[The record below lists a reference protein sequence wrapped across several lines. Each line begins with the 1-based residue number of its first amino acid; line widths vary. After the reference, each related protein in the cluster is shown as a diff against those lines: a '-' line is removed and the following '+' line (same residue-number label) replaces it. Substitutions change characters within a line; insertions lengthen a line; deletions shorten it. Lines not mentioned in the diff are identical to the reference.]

1 MLRRIILFS
10 LTHRF
15 LIIALAL
22 AGAVAGVIALGR
34 MPADVLPPLNA
45 PVVLV
50 VVANEGLA
58 PQEMEALTAR
68 PLEAAV
74 RALPGVHF
82 VRTKSSQGLTI
93 LWVQF
98 AWGSDFYRILQ
109 QVAGA
114 VAQVQAS
121 FPPGTQP
128 PVLSSATS
136 RLQQVVEFSLAG
148 EIPPRDLRELADY
161 DVRFALLGIPGVQR
175 VLDMGGEVRQYG
187 VDVRLNALSAYSVG
201 LEDIANAIRRSN
213 VSFAG
218 GFLVTGPQEISVRGL
233 GRLRTLD
240 DLGNVRVATV
250 AGRPVLLKQVAIVH
264 EGSAIRRSAASVNG
278 KTVVTGTVT
287 KQYGSDTRPIAAAVE
302 SVFTTLR
309 AQLPHSVTL
318 RSFYSQAQLID
329 NSLASLRDA
338 LLVGGVAVIL
348 VIWLLVGDWILTLVI
363 AAIMPLSLLATFAA
377 MGLAGIG
384 LDTMSLGGIAVGLG
398 IMIDAAIVDTE
409 NIYRHLRER
418 PDDPV
423 TAALEGSLEVR
434 RPVLFSTLI
443 IAGMFLPVFFLGG
456 IAGRIFAPFA
466 FTVLATVIIGYVLSL
481 TVTPA
486 LSATFLRPE
495 RRTERT
501 GFLIPTLRRRYEEVI
516 DAVIRRPGQIVAM
529 ATGVVAV
536 TVLIALLVGFD
547 FLPSLDEGALMVK
560 VQSPPGT
567 SLDLTDLQAR
577 RAAAIIARGPDVR
590 EVVVRAGQ
598 PEGSEEPEGV
608 NNTEIWVRLAP
619 FSGRHASIDAIRA
632 WMRDSLA
639 AITGA
644 RVIVTAPL
652 IERIQESLGQ
662 STAPLVVSVVGD
674 NLDSLAALS
683 QRLARTM
690 ATIHGLVDV
699 NPEPAEGVTQIA
711 VRVDRLRAAR
721 YGLDPVDIAAS
732 VELAYE
738 GRTVTTVLRGQR
750 KEYGVFMRLREQD
763 RGGIED
769 LGRLPIALPDGH
781 NVRLEQVANV
791 SLSRGPSAIRRD
803 NGERRVQVDANL
815 AGIDLAS
822 AVSTLRSRLG
832 ELNLPQ
838 GYRVRFAG
846 SYEEQRA
853 VERSINIA
861 IVAAIFVIFIILEA
875 AFGSARQSAL
885 MILTIPLALSGGVV
899 ALWLTRIS
907 FNVSSLIGLLALFGL
922 AIQKAVLLLQH
933 ANDGL
938 ERGLTPE
945 AAARAAAIVRFR
957 PVFLTT
963 AAAAL
968 AVLPLA
974 IGLGAG
980 AQLQQP
986 MAVVIVGGVT
996 SDMLLALVLLP
1007 ALFRFTVSGR
1017 KRIRTSRSLSA

>member
-15 LIIALAL
+15 LVFALAL
-22 AGAVAGVIALGR
+22 GAAAAGVIALNR

-58 PQEMEALTAR
+58 PQEMEALAAR

-74 RALPGVHF
+74 RALPGVQF

-114 VAQVQAS
+114 VAQVQGQ

-136 RLQQVVEFSLAG
+136 RLQQVVEFYLAG
-148 EIPPRDLRELADY
+148 DLPPRDLRELADY
-161 DVRFALLGIPGVQR
+161 DVRFALLGIPGVMR
-175 VLDMGGEVRQYG
+175 VLDMGGEVRQYH
-187 VDVRLNALSAYSVG
+187 VAVHLNALAAYRVG
-201 LEDIANAIRRSN
+201 LDDIASAIRRSN

-218 GFLVTGPQEISVRGL
+218 GFLVTGPQEVTVRGL

-240 DLGNVRVATV
+240 DLANVRVTSVGGRPLLLKDVATV
-250 AGRPVLLKQVAIVH
+250 E
-264 EGSAIRRSAASVNG
+264 EGSAIRRSAASLGGRV
-278 KTVVTGTVT
+278 VVTGTVS
-287 KQYGSDTRPIAAAVE
+287 KQYGSDTRPIATAVE
-302 SVFTTLR
+302 STFATLR
-309 AQLPHSVTL
+309 TQLPHTVTL
-318 RSFYSQAQLID
+318 RTFYSQAQLID
-329 NSLASLRDA
+329 NSLAGLRDA
-338 LLVGGVAVIL
+338 LLIGGAAVVL
-348 VIWLLVGDWILTLVI
+348 VIWLLVGDWVLTLVI

-418 PDDPV
+418 PDDKV
-423 TAALEGSLEVR
+423 NAALEGSLEVR

-443 IAGMFLPVFFLGG
+443 IAGMFVPVFFLGG
-456 IAGRIFAPFA
+456 IAGRIFTPFA
-466 FTVLATVIIGYVLSL
+466 FAVLSTVIIGYVLSL

-486 LSATFLRPE
+486 LAATFLRPE
-495 RRTERT
+495 RKSARA
-501 GFLIPTLRRRYEEVI
+501 GFLIPTLRQRYEAAIDDVI
-516 DAVIRRPGQIVAM
+516 RHPARVGVVTLAVVIVTAVIAS
-529 ATGVVAV
+529 A
-536 TVLIALLVGFD
+536 VGFD
-547 FLPSLDEGALMVK
+547 FLPELDEGAMMVK

-577 RAAAIIARGPDVR
+577 RAAEIIARGPDVR
-590 EVVVRAGQ
+590 EVIVRAGQ

-619 FSGRHASIDAIRA
+619 FGHRKDNIETIRR

-662 STAPLVVSVVGD
+662 STAPLVVSIVGD
-674 NLDSLAALS
+674 NLDTLSSLS
-683 QRLARTM
+683 DRLARTM
-690 ATIHGLVDV
+690 SEIAGIVDV
-699 NPEPAEGVTQIA
+699 NPEAAEAVTQIA
-711 VRVDRLRAAR
+711 VRPDRLRAAR
-721 YGLDPVDIAAS
+721 YGLDPEDIAGA

-738 GRTVTTVLRGQR
+738 GRVVTTVLRGQR
-750 KEYGVFMRLREQD
+750 KEYGVFMRLQKQD
-763 RGGIED
+763 RAGIED
-769 LGRLPIALPDGH
+769 LGRLPIATRAGG
-781 NVRLEQVANV
+781 NVRLDQVADV

-803 NGERRVQVDANL
+803 NGERRIQVDGNL
-815 AGIDLAS
+815 AGIDLSS
-822 AVSTLRSRLG
+822 AVAALRARIPDLQ
-832 ELNLPQ
+832 LPP
-838 GYRVRFAG
+838 GYQIRFAG
-846 SYEEQRA
+846 SYEEQRR
-853 VERSINIA
+853 VEQAISIA
-861 IVAAIFVIFIILEA
+861 IVAAIFVIFVILEA
-875 AFGSARQSAL
+875 AFGSAKQAAL

-899 ALWLTRIS
+899 ALWITRS
-907 FNVSSLIGLLALFGL
+907 TFNVSSLIGILALFGL

-933 ANDGL
+933 ANDDMA
-938 ERGLTPE
+938 RGLRPDE
-945 AAARAAAIVRFR
+945 AAKAAAIIRFR

-986 MAVVIVGGVT
+986 MAIVIVGGVT
-996 SDMLLALVLLP
+996 SDMLLALGVLP
-1007 ALFRFTVSGR
+1007 ALYKYTVR
-1017 KRIRTSRSLSA
+1017 RRQERTV

>member
-15 LIIALAL
+15 LVIALAL
-22 AGAVAGVIALGR
+22 VAAAGGIISLSR
-34 MPADVLPPLNA
+34 MPADVLPKLNA

-50 VVANEGLA
+50 VLANEGLA
-58 PQEMEALTAR
+58 PQEMEALAAR
-68 PLEAAV
+68 PTEAAV
-74 RALPGVHF
+74 RALPGVQY
-82 VRTKSSQGLTI
+82 VRSKSSQGLTI
-93 LWVQF
+93 VWVQF

-114 VAQVQAS
+114 VAQVQGT
-121 FPPGTQP
+121 FPPGTQA

-136 RLQQVVEFSLAG
+136 RLQQVVEFYLSG
-148 EIPPRDLRELADY
+148 EVPPRDLRELADY

-175 VLDMGGEVRQYG
+175 VLDMGGEVRQYD
-187 VDVRLNALSAYSVG
+187 VDVRLNALAAYGVG
-201 LEDIANAIRRSN
+201 LSDIQQAIKRSN
-213 VSFAG
+213 VNFAG
-218 GFLVTGPQEISVRGL
+218 GFLVTGPQELSVRGL
-233 GRLRTLD
+233 GRLR
-240 DLGNVRVATV
+240 DLNDLSNVRVATV
-250 AGRPVLLKQVAIVH
+250 DGRPVLLRDLAVVR
-264 EGSAIRRSAASVNG
+264 EGSAIRRSAASLNG
-278 KTVVTGTVT
+278 KIVVTGTVT
-287 KQYGSDTRPIAAAVE
+287 KQYGSDTRPIATAVE
-302 SVFTTLR
+302 SVFAALR
-309 AQLPHSVTL
+309 PQLPHGVTL
-318 RSFYSQAQLID
+318 QTFYSQSQLIH

-338 LLVGGVAVIL
+338 LLIGGVAVIG

-377 MGLAGIG
+377 MGLADVG

-409 NIYRHLRER
+409 NIYRHLKER
-418 PDDPV
+418 PEDPV
-423 TAALEGSLEVR
+423 NAALEGSLEVR

-456 IAGRIFAPFA
+456 LAGRIFMPFA

-486 LSATFLRPE
+486 LAATFLRPE
-495 RRTERT
+495 RQSSRA
-501 GFLIPTLRRRYEEVI
+501 GFLIPTLRKKYEETIDSVI
-516 DAVIRRPGQIVAM
+516 QHPGKVVLGAL
-529 ATGVVAV
+529 GVVAL
-536 TVLIALLVGFD
+536 TVLLTAFVGFD

-577 RAAAIIARGPDVR
+577 RAAAIIARGPDVK

-608 NNTEIWVRLAP
+608 NNTEIWVRLAS
-619 FSGRHASIDAIRA
+619 FSNRKASIDDIRA

-652 IERIQESLGQ
+652 VERIEESLGQ
-662 STAPLVVSVVGD
+662 ATAPLVVSVLGD
-674 NLDSLAALS
+674 NLDSLASAAD
-683 QRLARTM
+683 RLAHMM
-690 ATIHGLVDV
+690 AGLHGVVDV
-699 NPEPAEGVTQIA
+699 NPEPAAGITQIA

-721 YGLDPVDIAAS
+721 YGLDPADVAAA

-750 KEYGVFMRLREQD
+750 KEYGVFVRLQPED
-763 RGGIED
+763 RADVED
-769 LGRLPIALPDGH
+769 LGRLPIPLPGGH
-781 NVRLEQVANV
+781 DVRLEQVADVN
-791 SLSRGPSAIRRD
+791 LTRGPAAIRRD
-803 NGERRVQVDANL
+803 NGERRVQVSANL
-815 AGIDLAS
+815 AGTDLSS
-822 AVSTLRSRLG
+822 AVSALKARIP
-832 ELNLPQ
+832 ELNLPA
-838 GYRVRFAG
+838 GYRVRFTG

-853 VERSINIA
+853 VQRSINIA
-861 IVAAIFVIFIILEA
+861 IVASLFVIFIILEA

-885 MILTIPLALSGGVV
+885 MILTIPLALSGGIA
-899 ALWLTRIS
+899 ALWLTGITL
-907 FNVSSLIGLLALFGL
+907 NVSSLIGMLALFGL

-933 ANDGL
+933 ANDSRD
-938 ERGLTPE
+938 RGLSPV

-968 AVLPLA
+968 AVMPIA
-974 IGLGAG
+974 VGYGAG

-996 SDMLLALVLLP
+996 TDTLLALVLLP
-1007 ALFRFTVSGR
+1007 ALYRFTVG
-1017 KRIRTSRSLSA
+1017 KRRWF